1 MIGEKNTGAR
11 ADSQRIPIHAGRISI
26 VKRAVID
33 VTVSN
38 AMGLHARPASLL
50 VRTASRFHSD
60 VSLVKDGEPVNCK
73 SVLALMM
80 LSAGMGTPL
89 QIIAEGE
96 DAEEAAGAVEKLFL
110 DKFGEE

>member
-1 MIGEKNTGAR
+1 M
-11 ADSQRIPIHAGRISI
+11 
-26 VKRAVID
+26 KRAVFD

-38 AMGLHARPASLL
+38 AMGLHARPASML

-60 VSLVKDGEPVNCK
+60 INLVKDGEPVNCK

-89 QIIAEGE
+89 QIVAEGD
-96 DAEEAAGAVEKLFL
+96 DAEEAVQAVAELFR

>member
-1 MIGEKNTGAR
+1 
-11 ADSQRIPIHAGRISI
+11 
-26 VKRAVID
+26 
-33 VTVSN
+33 
-38 AMGLHARPASLL
+38 MGLHARPASML

-60 VSLVKDGEPVNCK
+60 INLVKDGEPVNCK

-89 QIIAEGE
+89 QIVAEGD
-96 DAEEAAGAVEKLFL
+96 DAEEAVQAVAELFR